1 MFLIQLKFGINIS
14 QLTIFGEK
22 FRAIPINRRG
32 SGRQIKYK
40 KQCNVHPPT
49 FDDTSISQG
58 KVKGLKFARTFEQL
72 NV

>member
-22 FRAIPINRRG
+22 FRAIPIKKRG
-32 SGRQIKYK
+32 SGRQIKCK
-40 KQCNVHPPT
+40 KQFNVHPPI
-49 FDDTSISQG
+49 FDDTSIGQG
-58 KVKGLKFARTFEQL
+58 KVRGLKFARTFEQL

>member
-22 FRAIPINRRG
+22 FRAIPIKRRG
-32 SGRQIKYK
+32 SGRKIKCK
-40 KQCNVHPPT
+40 KQFSVHTPT
-49 FDDTSISQG
+49 FDDTSIGQD
-58 KVKGLKFARTFEQL
+58 KVRGLKFVRTFEQL